1 MRTRRPF
8 HPDRVGRTPARQ
20 TPARKERRDMLSVVA
35 DDAARS
41 ELTMSLDELAREG
54 TRRMLARALEAEVDV
69 YLAAF
74 AELVDEHGHR
84 LVRRNGH
91 APARSIATGTG
102 QVEVVRPRVDDRR
115 VDPETGQR
123 QQFQS
128 VILPRWIRRS
138 PKVADVMPLLYLNG
152 LSSSDFVPALTE
164 LFGSAAGLSAS
175 VICRLTT
182 QWQAEREAFQQRD
195 LAGVDYVY
203 CWADGVHFSIR
214 LGEQGRLCCL
224 VIVGVRADG
233 RKELVA
239 VADGTRESTED
250 WAELLRD
257 RRRRGMGAPVVMV
270 GDGALGLWRAL
281 REVFPQTREQRCWV
295 HKVRNVLNALPQ
307 SVHAGARKAL
317 NEIILAEDLEHAR
330 AAIEAFA
337 RDYGVKWPR
346 AVAKVADDAEAL
358 LTFFE
363 YPAEHWQHL
372 RTTNPIESS
381 FAPVRA
387 RTRVTKGP
395 GTRDTGLAMVFKL
408 LQAAQG
414 RWRAVNGP
422 HLVALVRAGA
432 RFQGGKLIERPNEPP
447 DKEANEN
454 VNEVAA

>member
-1 MRTRRPF
+1 
-8 HPDRVGRTPARQ
+8 
-20 TPARKERRDMLSVVA
+20 MLSVVA

-41 ELTMSLDELAREG
+41 ELAMSLDELAREG
-54 TRRMLARALEAEVDV
+54 ARRMLAVALEAEVDA
-69 YLAAF
+69 YIAGF
-74 AELVDEHGHR
+74 AGLTDERGHR

-91 APARSIATGTG
+91 APARRVATGAG

-115 VDPETGQR
+115 VDPATGQR

-128 VILPRWIRRS
+128 VILPRWCRRS
-138 PKVADVMPLLYLNG
+138 PKVAAVLPLLYLHG

-175 VICRLTT
+175 VITRLTT
-182 QWQAEREAFQQRD
+182 QWQAEHQAFAQRD
-195 LAGVDYVY
+195 LSEVDYVY
-203 CWADGVHFSIR
+203 CFADGVHFNIR

-239 VADGTRESTED
+239 VADGTRESTDD

-257 RRRRGMGAPVVMV
+257 LRRRGMGAPVVMV

-281 REVFPQTREQRCWV
+281 REVFPQTREQKCWV
-295 HKVRNVLNALPQ
+295 HKVRNVLGALPK
-307 SVHAGARKAL
+307 SVHAGARTAL
-317 NEIILAEDLEHAR
+317 NEITMAEDLQHAR
-330 AAIEAFA
+330 TAIEAFA
-337 RDYGVKWPR
+337 TDYGVKWPK
-346 AVAKVADDAEAL
+346 AVAKVTDDQDAL
-358 LTFFE
+358 LTFFA

-372 RTTNPIESS
+372 RTTNPIESAFS
-381 FAPVRA
+381 PVRA

-395 GTRDTGLAMVFKL
+395 GSRDTGLAMVFKL
-408 LQAAQG
+408 LEAAQG

-432 RFQGGKLIERPNEPP
+432 KFDKGKLIERPDQTP
-447 DKEANEN
+447 DKEANED
-454 VNEVAA
+454 VTKVAA